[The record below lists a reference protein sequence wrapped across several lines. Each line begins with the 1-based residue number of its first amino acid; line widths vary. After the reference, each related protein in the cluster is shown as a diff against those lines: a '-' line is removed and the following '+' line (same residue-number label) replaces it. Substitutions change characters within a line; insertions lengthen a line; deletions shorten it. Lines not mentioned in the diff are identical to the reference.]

1 MPPADGLVVTVFGK
15 PVTQGSKVRTRWS
28 VRDDNAERLRPWREA
43 VKQAA
48 LDVVAGAARLEGPVS
63 VEVVFTF
70 DPPKSAPK
78 SRRCWPIT
86 RSSGDVDKLVRA
98 VFDALTDAG
107 VWRDDSQVVRLAAEK
122 AHVGDD
128 GALHIPGAVATVRA
142 VSS

>member
-1 MPPADGLVVTVFGK
+1 
-15 PVTQGSKVRTRWS
+15 

-48 LDVVAGAARLEGPVS
+48 LDALAGRDRLEGPVS
-63 VEVVFTF
+63 VDVLFTF

-86 RSSGDVDKLVRA
+86 RSSGDLDKLQRA

-107 VWRDDSQVVRLAAEK
+107 VWRDDSQVIDVRARK
-122 AHVGDD
+122 VHVGDD
-128 GALHIPGAVATVRA
+128 GALHIPGAVVTVQA
-142 VSS
+142 VTAGA